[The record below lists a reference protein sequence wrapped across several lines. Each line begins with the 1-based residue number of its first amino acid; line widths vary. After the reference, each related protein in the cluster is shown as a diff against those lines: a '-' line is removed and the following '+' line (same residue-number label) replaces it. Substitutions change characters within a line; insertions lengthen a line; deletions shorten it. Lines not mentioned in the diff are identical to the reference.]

1 MLNTR
6 NRRLLFLKET
16 SFFQLDSV
24 IHTKNLIESL
34 WEHCDKKSVYL
45 DSIEEIKAQVTFG
58 QDHHLWLLYGLLYPH
73 QPEELQN
80 NKILS

>member
-1 MLNTR
+1 
-6 NRRLLFLKET
+6 
-16 SFFQLDSV
+16 
-24 IHTKNLIESL
+24 
-34 WEHCDKKSVYL
+34 VYL

-80 NKILS
+80 NKILSLDQ